1 MRPVSVIIVFLALLL
16 PALVSA
22 AGSGCLRCHGDEATM
37 KSLFVPPKG
46 GPSEGEG

>member
-1 MRPVSVIIVFLALLL
+1 MRPVPAIFMFLALLL
-16 PALVSA
+16 PALSSA

-46 GPSEGEG
+46 GASEGEG